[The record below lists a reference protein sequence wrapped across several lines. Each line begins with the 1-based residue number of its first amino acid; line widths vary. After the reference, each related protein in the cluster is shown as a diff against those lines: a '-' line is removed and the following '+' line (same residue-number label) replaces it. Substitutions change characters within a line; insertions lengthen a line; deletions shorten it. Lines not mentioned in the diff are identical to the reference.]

1 MINLYMETP
10 NKEWQ
15 EALYK
20 KNFIPIFDMPMLHS
34 GMSLEEFLNKT
45 KKNE

>member
-1 MINLYMETP
+1 MDS

-20 KNFIPIFDMPMLHS
+20 KNFIPIFDMPMLS